1 MAEKKNEVATQN
13 AQETTVVKENRNKVT
28 DFSLGIFGTSDNF
41 IMACQMSK
49 ALAQSTLVPTEYRN
63 NESNCL
69 IAVDIALR
77 LKTSPFL
84 VMQELDVIQG
94 RPAWRAKALIGMIN
108 ASGKYDFELQFD
120 EKNDDKGKPYSCQ
133 CWTEKKGRKIT
144 GPVIDMQM
152 ADDEGWSKKNGTK
165 WKTMPQVMLRYRA
178 ASFFSRMNCPE
189 ISMGIYTSE
198 EVLDGDFKEYSIE
211 NIAEQVQTEI
221 EQNSNSV
228 PFTPIEE
235 QTAPQDPEAAQG
247 EQALPDFMKA
257 D

>member
-1 MAEKKNEVATQN
+1 MAVKNEVAAQNTQE
-13 AQETTVVKENRNKVT
+13 ATAVKESRNKVT

-120 EKNDDKGKPYSCQ
+120 EKSDGKGKPFSCQ

-152 ADDEGWSKKNGTK
+152 ADDEGWTKKNGTK
-165 WKTMPQVMLRYRA
+165 WRTMPQVMLRYRA

-198 EVLDGDFKEYSIE
+198 EVIDGDFKEYSVE
-211 NIAEQVQTEI
+211 NLAEQVQTEI
-221 EQNSNSV
+221 EQNADSV

-235 QTAPQDPEAAQG
+235 QPEPKEVKKQG
-247 EQALPDFMKA
+247 GQPLPDFMVQE
-257 D
+257 